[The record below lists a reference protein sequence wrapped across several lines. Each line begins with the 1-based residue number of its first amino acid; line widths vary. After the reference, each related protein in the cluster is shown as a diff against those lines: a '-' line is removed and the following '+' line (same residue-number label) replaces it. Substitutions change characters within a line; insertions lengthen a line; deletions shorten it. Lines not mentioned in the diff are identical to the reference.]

1 MLRTL
6 NITCPCCDTILVVN
20 KDTGEIIEER
30 KPLVEK
36 SSGDRFKDALQ
47 AQKNH
52 STKLSGLFSKSISN
66 VSKNE
71 KERQQLFEDS
81 LKKARKEKIEKPL
94 KDIELD

>member
-6 NITCPCCDTILVVN
+6 NITCPCCDTILIVD
-20 KDTGEIIEER
+20 KDNGKILEQR

-47 AQKNH
+47 AQKDH
-52 STKLSGLFSKSISN
+52 SKKLSGLFSESISN

-71 KERQQLFEDS
+71 KERQELFEDS

-94 KDIELD
+94 KDIDLD

>member
-20 KDTGEIIEER
+20 KDTGKILEER

-36 SSGDRFKDALQ
+36 SSGDRFIDALQ
-47 AQKNH
+47 AQKDH
-52 STKLSGLFSKSISN
+52 SNKLSNLFSESISN

-81 LKKARKEKIEKPL
+81 LKEARKEKIEKPL